1 MHQLHMAFWGSWR
14 RRMIPD
20 KGSFSGH
27 ETFPFRHSWLPR
39 GVQWVRA
46 HDDFNDIEG
55 LMASFGLG
63 KNMVK
68 SMRHWC
74 LATQTVVP
82 AEDDLGNNQKHLAP
96 SDVGHHLFIGEENE
110 PAWDPYLEDIGSLW
124 LIHWF
129 LANNWEKATTW
140 YYAFN
145 LLNRTEFSKISL
157 EKELMEFAMSITTNR
172 ATKNTVSRDLDVFLR
187 TYARPRK
194 VNVKTIEES
203 LSCPLVELELMRMQ
217 PEKGHYAFNRG
228 PKDSLPDEIFAF
240 AVGEFV
246 RDITAKTVSFD
257 DLCYGV
263 GSPGKVFKLD
273 EYSLLDMLER
283 LAGLTKGAWNF
294 TETAGVKQLLL
305 LKKIKELNFLG
316 SYYRRAMK
324 AIAI

>member
-1 MHQLHMAFWGSWR
+1 
-14 RRMIPD
+14 
-20 KGSFSGH
+20 
-27 ETFPFRHSWLPR
+27 
-39 GVQWVRA
+39 
-46 HDDFNDIEG
+46 
-55 LMASFGLG
+55 MASFGLG

-82 AEDDLGNNQKHLAP
+82 AEDDSGNKQKHLAT
-96 SDVGHHLFIGEENE
+96 SDVGYHLFIGEENE

-145 LLNRTEFSKISL
+145 LLNRTEFSKTSL
-157 EKELMEFAMSITTNR
+157 EKELMEFSMSIPNSR
-172 ATKNTVSRDLDVFLR
+172 ATKNTVDRDLDVFLR

-246 RDITAKTVSFD
+246 RDRTEKTVNFD

-273 EYSLLDMLER
+273 EYSLLDMLES
-283 LAGLTKGAWNF
+283 LASQTSGAWNF

-305 LKKIKELNFLG
+305 VKDFYELNFLG
-316 SYYRRAMK
+316 FYYRKAMK
-324 AIAI
+324 VIAI